1 MYDFKAEYQ
10 RLQTRFERF
19 MQEYLEE
26 LKTTPAVLGESM
38 AYSLQNGGKRI
49 RPVLML
55 ATAEAFGVEESRVLP
70 FALALEMIHT
80 YSLVHDDLPA
90 MDNDDF
96 RRGKPSN
103 HKVFGEGNAVLA
115 GDALLNTAFGL
126 CLKECF
132 KGQDEVLA
140 SSILCECAGIDGMIA
155 GQSADL
161 LFEKNLENAKEKD
174 LLYIQENKT
183 GKLILAAVAVP
194 SVLSGN
200 EYYYQ
205 LREYAVTLGRLFQIT
220 DDILDVTG
228 DFTALGKT
236 IGKDE
241 REDKLTSIRF
251 YSLDGARVQAD
262 VCADRCNAVLD
273 GVKKDLSFLRDFVA
287 MVRNRS
293 K

>member
-1 MYDFKAEYQ
+1 MYDFKAEYA
-10 RLQTRFERF
+10 RFQTRFE
-19 MQEYLEE
+19 EYLDEYLGE
-26 LKTTPAVLGESM
+26 LYTTPSLLGESM
-38 AYSLQNGGKRI
+38 AYSLKNGGKRV

-55 ATAEAFGVEESRVLP
+55 ATAKALGVAEERVLP

-90 MDNDDF
+90 MDDDDF

-103 HKVFGEGNAVLA
+103 HKIYGEGNAVLA
-115 GDALLNTAFGL
+115 GDALLNTAYGICF
-126 CLKECF
+126 KECV
-132 KGQDEVLA
+132 KGADEVLA
-140 SSILCECAGIDGMIA
+140 SSTLCDCAGIDGMIA

-161 LFEKNLENAKEKD
+161 LHEKNVEAATEKD
-174 LLYIQENKT
+174 LLFIQENKT
-183 GKLILAAVAVP
+183 GKLIFAAVAVP
-194 SVLSGN
+194 CVLSGN

-205 LREYAVTLGRLFQIT
+205 LREYALTLGLLFQIT

-228 DFTALGKT
+228 DFAELGKT

-241 REDKLTSIRF
+241 QEEKLTSIRF

-262 VCADRCNAVLD
+262 VCAARCEAVLD
-273 GVKKDLSFLRDFVA
+273 GVEKDVTFLRDLVG